1 MEIKEIISYYL
12 NGDTNIIEVSFRTI
26 EDEEDVLR
34 NDTIDYTI
42 VEEYGFDLVT
52 ESFDFFGDDED
63 YEGGIFE
70 EETIQWID
78 EKGSIICLD
87 DIDREYRIKYCLTD
101 DIRFTKK
108 NEGLLNVKRSTGLV
122 SPKPIQN
129 SVIKMKHSIDKNFFL
144 PKTIKQQKVALIN
157 MDSDTESEI
166 IEQPKINVQEK
177 NLILQRVCLVR
188 LQ

>member
-26 EDEEDVLR
+26 DDEEDVVR

-70 EETIQWID
+70 EEIIELD
-78 EKGSIICLD
+78 EDELIVFLN
-87 DIDREYRIKYCLTD
+87 EYYLI
-101 DIRFTKK
+101 
-108 NEGLLNVKRSTGLV
+108 NPS
-122 SPKPIQN
+122 Q
-129 SVIKMKHSIDKNFFL
+129 L
-144 PKTIKQQKVALIN
+144 PK
-157 MDSDTESEI
+157 SEFY
-166 IEQPKINVQEK
+166 
-177 NLILQRVCLVR
+177 
-188 LQ
+188 